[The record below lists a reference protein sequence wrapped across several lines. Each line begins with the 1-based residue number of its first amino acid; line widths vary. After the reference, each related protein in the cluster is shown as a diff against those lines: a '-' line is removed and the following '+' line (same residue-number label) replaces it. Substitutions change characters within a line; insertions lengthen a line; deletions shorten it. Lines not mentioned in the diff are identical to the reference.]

1 MFSPSL
7 IFFLMVHLFTF
18 FYLLLKYFDCCFSIP
33 FVQVGESKLVL
44 EIGQTSLRHQN
55 AKPYTDDLILSM
67 ALAEVRPVD
76 RYVGK
81 LLPELAVLLFTLSL
95 PLVLS

>member
-1 MFSPSL
+1 M
-7 IFFLMVHLFTF
+7 
-18 FYLLLKYFDCCFSIP
+18 
-33 FVQVGESKLVL
+33 L